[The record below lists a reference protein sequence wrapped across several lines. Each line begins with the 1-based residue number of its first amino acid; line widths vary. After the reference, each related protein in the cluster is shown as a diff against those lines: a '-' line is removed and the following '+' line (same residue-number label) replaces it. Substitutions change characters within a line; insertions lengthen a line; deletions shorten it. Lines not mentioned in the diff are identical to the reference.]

1 MAEKFWLVV
10 CTILKV
16 ATMLLHHK
24 PGLGSWQGSPE
35 ASGLTFSRAHL
46 SVILT
51 PHHSRLKV
59 STLRGMQTTDPFP
72 SQSQGRHV
80 TPYAES
86 PLVCLPTLIK
96 TGSLSTV
103 FSSL

>member
-16 ATMLLHHK
+16 ATMFLHHK

-35 ASGLTFSRAHL
+35 ASGLTFSWAHL

-59 STLRGMQTTDPFP
+59 SNLRGMQTTDPFP

-80 TPYAES
+80 AP
-86 PLVCLPTLIK
+86 
-96 TGSLSTV
+96 
-103 FSSL
+103 